1 MKKIIMLIA
10 MLLPM
15 SAMASIPEL
24 TALMERYSTNEN
36 ATVVNLNGDMLK
48 MAMAESGEADI
59 TGLESLNVLNTEHAE
74 LSAEIATAMET
85 LLQGSQLTT
94 LTDITADG
102 AHVKILANKSGET
115 LGDVVVYVRE
125 GAELVV
131 VHISG
136 TIPES
141 MLSELVGGMVEM

>member
-1 MKKIIMLIA
+1 MLIA

-36 ATVVNLNGDMLK
+36 ATVINLNGDMLK

-85 LLQGSQLTT
+85 LLQGAQLTT

-102 AHVKILANKSGET
+102 AHVQILANKSGET

>member
-1 MKKIIMLIA
+1 MLIA

>member
-85 LLQGSQLTT
+85 LLQDAQLTT